1 MSRTRKSATFN
12 LDTSRNASAG
22 FSISIDDDI
31 GEQLAAI
38 ATTSAKLS
46 PATTQQKLAA
56 GNAIFAVRC
65 NAANVLGS
73 NLPSCPVDTT
83 ANKSNGTRHAKCF
96 LVPSKAAHVAGA
108 RIAPGTTTANVH
120 GASNIVS
127 FTTPV
132 VIAFVCLLHCCTC
145 RATST
150 VLVPAATHTR
160 TSSR

>member
-1 MSRTRKSATFN
+1 MGLALKSTTFTF
-12 LDTSRNASAG
+12 DTSRNASAG
-22 FSISIDDDI
+22 SSAPIDDDI
-31 GEQLAAI
+31 GGQLAVI
-38 ATTSAKLS
+38 ATTSAKFS

-65 NAANVLGS
+65 NAANVCWS
-73 NLPSCPVDTT
+73 NVPSCQVDTT

-96 LVPSKAAHVAGA
+96 PDPSKDAHVAGA
-108 RIAPGTTTANVH
+108 RIAPGITTANVH
-120 GASNIVS
+120 DGVNIVAS
-127 FTTPV
+127 TTPV
-132 VIAFVCLLHCCTC
+132 VILFFCLLYCCTC